1 MKATTEGHWDADDV
15 VYDLGYP
22 TKDGLNYTKFKNL
35 ITMNNKYFFSNK
47 VTKDEAKFCTWSE
60 ALETMHEWP
69 VNGNPRLVI
78 TDKPVTF
85 HEMASKCFELDIFTN
100 GHADFD
106 KLGIDTGSVASR
118 SEKQNSC
125 NDPQVMIQKVF

>member
-1 MKATTEGHWDADDV
+1 MR
-15 VYDLGYP
+15 
-22 TKDGLNYTKFKNL
+22 LNFVHGVKL
-35 ITMNNKYFFSNK
+35 LRQCMNGQYI
-47 VTKDEAKFCTWSE
+47 
-60 ALETMHEWP
+60 
-69 VNGNPRLVI
+69 NGNPRLVI

-125 NDPQVMIQKVF
+125 NDPQAMIQKVF